1 MRLIHQPKSIN
12 FSTNNFSI
20 KKYSSKIFTKADVS
34 DPSLNVAPLH
44 LFPKLPKN
52 IILIGGYVVTFEPI
66 ISNGAANDLIC
77 EVGPDSFFN
86 AYISTTSIY
95 GDAGM
100 KVNYPF
106 NAASYIGTLRIEDDV
121 NARITALGFGAQIAD
136 IVSFSFQ
143 VIIFY
148 IQI

>member
-1 MRLIHQPKSIN
+1 
-12 FSTNNFSI
+12 
-20 KKYSSKIFTKADVS
+20 
-34 DPSLNVAPLH
+34 
-44 LFPKLPKN
+44 
-52 IILIGGYVVTFEPI
+52 
-66 ISNGAANDLIC
+66 
-77 EVGPDSFFN
+77 
-86 AYISTTSIY
+86 
-95 GDAGM
+95 M